1 MISVTDAVGFVGGVI
16 GSICAFP
23 QLILMFRTKSA
34 KEISIMFAI
43 LYFVALTMQ
52 ATYCTLIAAWAGAI
66 PLWIES
72 LFAFIL
78 LAGKVFLDGI
88 KGENNDKLPK

>member
-1 MISVTDAVGFVGGVI
+1 VKAMISVTDAVGFVGGVI

-52 ATYCTLIAAWAGAI
+52 ATYCTL
-66 PLWIES
+66 
-72 LFAFIL
+72 
-78 LAGKVFLDGI
+78 KVFLDGI